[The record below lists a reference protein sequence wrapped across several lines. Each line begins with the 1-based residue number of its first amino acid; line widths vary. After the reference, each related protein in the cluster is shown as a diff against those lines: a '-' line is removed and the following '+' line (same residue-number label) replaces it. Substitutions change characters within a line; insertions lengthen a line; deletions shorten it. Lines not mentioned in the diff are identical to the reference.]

1 MLVAYH
7 LDKNYRNK
15 TKIDPTTA
23 IIISKTFTDFKYF
36 FVSGLTVFLE
46 NAPAPKE
53 ITIKKINT
61 NTSITRRNANL
72 SIIFL

>member
-1 MLVAYH
+1 MQVAYH

-23 IIISKTFTDFKYF
+23 IIINNIFTDFKYL
-36 FVSGLTVFLE
+36 FVSGLTSLFE

-61 NTSITRRNANL
+61 NTSITRRIADL

>member
-1 MLVAYH
+1 VQVVYY

-23 IIISKTFTDFKYF
+23 IITSNTFTDFKYF
-36 FVSGLTVFLE
+36 FVSGLMVFLE

-61 NTSITRRNANL
+61 NTSITRRIPNL
-72 SIIFL
+72 PIIFL

>member
-1 MLVAYH
+1 MQVAYH

-23 IIISKTFTDFKYF
+23 IIISNTFTDFKYF
-36 FVSGLTVFLE
+36 IVSGLTVFLE

-61 NTSITRRNANL
+61 NTSITRRIANL